1 MKGCEF
7 EDSERNMNI
16 MSGQEL
22 YGNRGIVCPD
32 VLCADV
38 ISKYLMTDWFG
49 RELVIMDETD
59 STNEVLKRNWNS
71 YSDGTLLIAR
81 RQTFGK
87 GRMGR
92 VWESGEETGIWMS
105 FMMKPQINPCNI
117 SSLTLVA
124 AMACHEA
131 VRQAVGIDTQIK
143 WPNDIVFNGKKLAG
157 ILTEASFEN
166 NRVNYVIV
174 GIGINVS
181 VKQFPKELSDKAT
194 SFVIEGMENVDR
206 NLLVADIGNCFEK
219 YYNIYINKEN
229 MSDLK
234 SEYEHN
240 MVNLGKEVVV
250 INSDAQFEGVARGIN
265 DSGELL
271 IQDESGRIIC
281 VRSGEVSVRG
291 IYGYV

>member
-81 RQTFGK
+81 RQTSGK

-219 YYNIYINKEN
+219 YFNIYINKEN

>member
-81 RQTFGK
+81 RQTSGK

-219 YYNIYINKEN
+219 YFNIYINKEN

-250 INSDAQFEGVARGIN
+250 INSDAKFEGVARGIN

>member
-81 RQTFGK
+81 RQTSGK

-131 VRQAVGIDTQIK
+131 VRQAVGIDTQI
-143 WPNDIVFNGKKLAG
+143 
-157 ILTEASFEN
+157 
-166 NRVNYVIV
+166 
-174 GIGINVS
+174 
-181 VKQFPKELSDKAT
+181 
-194 SFVIEGMENVDR
+194 
-206 NLLVADIGNCFEK
+206 
-219 YYNIYINKEN
+219 
-229 MSDLK
+229 
-234 SEYEHN
+234 
-240 MVNLGKEVVV
+240 
-250 INSDAQFEGVARGIN
+250 
-265 DSGELL
+265 
-271 IQDESGRIIC
+271 
-281 VRSGEVSVRG
+281 
-291 IYGYV
+291 

>member
-1 MKGCEF
+1 MKGCEY

-81 RQTFGK
+81 RQTSGK

-92 VWESGEETGIWMS
+92 VWKSGEETGIWMS

-124 AMACHEA
+124 AMACQEA
-131 VRQAVGIDTQIK
+131 VRQTVGIDTQIK

-194 SFVIEGMENVDR
+194 SFVIEGMETVDR
-206 NLLVADIGNCFEK
+206 NLLVAHIGNCFEK
-219 YYNIYINKEN
+219 YFNIYINKEN

-234 SEYEHN
+234 TEYEHN

-250 INSDAQFEGVARGIN
+250 INSDAKFEGVARGIN